1 VIVPGQGQGVWLDGK
16 RMDPKALPHAALLQA
31 RRLEIGA
38 AR

>member
-1 VIVPGQGQGVWLDGK
+1 VWLDGQ

-31 RRLEIGA
+31 RQLEVGA